1 MLDPRF
7 IERHIDKVKQKIQE
21 RGAEIDL
28 GKLEIMD
35 RNRRDIIK
43 KVETLEHERNKGSKE
58 VGELKRNKE
67 EEKASELSGKLKSIS
82 NDIKELNRERSKVEE
97 ELRDF
102 LLRIPN
108 LQHDSVPVGSGE
120 EQNLE
125 ISRWGEPTE
134 FGFEPLDHV
143 ELGKRHD
150 ILDLERAT
158 KITGARFVLYKGQG
172 ARLERALINFM
183 LDTHTG
189 KHGYTEVFPPF
200 IANSSSFVGTG
211 NLPKFEDDL
220 FRLEGTNYYLVPT
233 AEVPVTNIYRDE
245 ILSQEKLPV
254 KFVAYTACFRKEAGS
269 YGKDVHGIMRQ
280 HQFNKVELV
289 KFSMPDTSYDE
300 LELLTRDAS
309 KILELLGLPYRV
321 VVLCSGD
328 MGFSSAKTY
337 DIEVWIPSEG
347 KYREISS
354 CSNFESFQAR
364 RANIRFRKNENTKPE
379 HVHTLNGSGV
389 AIGRA
394 VIAILENFQLEDG
407 RIKIPEVLV
416 PYMGGDEYI
425 G

>member
-1 MLDPRF
+1 MIEPRF
-7 IERHIDKVKQKIQE
+7 IERNIELVKQKIRD
-21 RGAEIDL
+21 RGADVDLDKFVEID
-28 GKLEIMD
+28 
-35 RNRRDIIK
+35 RRRRDIIR
-43 KVETLEHERNKGSKE
+43 KVEKLEHERNKGSRE

-67 EEKASELSGKLKSIS
+67 DEKAGELSARLKTIS
-82 NDIKELNRERSKVEE
+82 NEIKDLNSLRSDVEE

-108 LQHDSVPVGSGE
+108 LQHESVPVGAGE
-120 EQNLE
+120 EGNRE
-125 ISRWGEPTE
+125 ISKWGVPTE
-134 FGFEPLDHV
+134 FDFQPLDHV
-143 ELGKRHD
+143 ELGNRLD
-150 ILDLERAT
+150 ILDLERAA
-158 KITGARFVLYKGQG
+158 KIAGARFALYKGKG

-189 KHGYTEVFPPF
+189 QHGYTEVFPPF
-200 IANSSSFVGTG
+200 IANSSSFIGTG

-245 ILSQEKLPV
+245 VLNRGQLPV

-289 KFSMPDTSYDE
+289 KFSAPETSYDE
-300 LELLTRDAS
+300 LESLTKDAS
-309 KILELLGLPYRV
+309 NILELLGLPYRV

-337 DIEVWIPSEG
+337 DIEVWVPSEG

-364 RANIRFRKNENTKPE
+364 RANIRYRKEENTKPDYL
-379 HVHTLNGSGV
+379 HTLNGSGV

-394 VIAILENFQLEDG
+394 VIAILENFQLSDG
-407 RIKIPEVLV
+407 RVKIPDVLV
-416 PYMGGDEYI
+416 PYMGGDQYI